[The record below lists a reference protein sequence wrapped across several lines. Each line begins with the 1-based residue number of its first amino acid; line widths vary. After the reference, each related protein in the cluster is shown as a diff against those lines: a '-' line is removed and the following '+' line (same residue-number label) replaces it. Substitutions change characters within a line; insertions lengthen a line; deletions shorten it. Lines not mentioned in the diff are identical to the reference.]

1 MGLPGKFTQLPLRMM
16 TEQVILILL
25 FMFWKLFFH
34 ISLDLRFM
42 NFEKIKISRFEFH
55 ELWKKKIQKVHTWHF
70 LFLESVEFL
79 KDLDLGF

>member
-1 MGLPGKFTQLPLRMM
+1 
-16 TEQVILILL
+16 
-25 FMFWKLFFH
+25 
-34 ISLDLRFM
+34 M